1 MPWWLPIGDKPRQ
14 GKRQGQAVKRPDPP
28 SPRKRMPSKTPA
40 KTSRRLTSRPIPS
53 RAHLPL
59 SMIKQNLV
67 NMVTV
72 AAVSGAVLLGLLAA
86 KHF

>member
-1 MPWWLPIGDKPRQ
+1 M
-14 GKRQGQAVKRPDPP
+14 
-28 SPRKRMPSKTPA
+28 PA
-40 KTSRRLTSRPIPS
+40 KKPVKTSSRQASRAIPS
-53 RAHLPL
+53 CAHLSL

-72 AAVSGAVLLGLLAA
+72 AAVSGAVLLGLLAV

>member
-1 MPWWLPIGDKPRQ
+1 MP
-14 GKRQGQAVKRPDPP
+14 A
-28 SPRKRMPSKTPA
+28 KTPV
-40 KTSRRLTSRPIPS
+40 KTSRRQTSRPIPS
-53 RAHLPL
+53 RAQLSL

>member
-1 MPWWLPIGDKPRQ
+1 
-14 GKRQGQAVKRPDPP
+14 
-28 SPRKRMPSKTPA
+28 
-40 KTSRRLTSRPIPS
+40 
-53 RAHLPL
+53 
-59 SMIKQNLV
+59 MIKQNLV